1 MRSFLRKML
10 TAFVVVGLVTGGT
23 FAFTDEEASAKRVE
37 DYREYK
43 KNKITGKESNSKWFY
58 KTVPNNYKLQ
68 RIVNVKQSSGIIND
82 TWRAYWIWGL

>member
-10 TAFVVVGLVTGGT
+10 TAFVVVGLITGGT

-43 KNKITGKESNSKWFY
+43 KI
-58 KTVPNNYKLQ
+58 
-68 RIVNVKQSSGIIND
+68 R
-82 TWRAYWIWGL
+82 